1 MKLIFV
7 RHGETNENVARCYLG
22 HTDSPL
28 NDEGRRQI
36 GLIAEQFLQKRFDI
50 KRTLLF
56 SSDLL
61 RAQESAQ
68 LIGKSLK
75 LTPTPEFAL
84 RELNF
89 GDWECLTY
97 DQIMERESVALTKWI
112 DDPFSVAPPNGET
125 LAELGV
131 RFDAW
136 LEQILLLRAQ
146 EDVLIIVCHGG
157 PIRWFSSKWL
167 EGDAAKYWQ
176 VEGVKHGNS
185 LAVEY
190 DKRTR
195 EFTRIN

>member
-7 RHGETNENVARCYLG
+7 RHGETNENAGHCYLG

-28 NDEGRRQI
+28 NEAGRKQI
-36 GLIAEQFLQKRFDI
+36 GLIAEQFLQKRFD
-50 KRTLLF
+50 KKTTSLF
-56 SSDLL
+56 SSDLV
-61 RAQESAQ
+61 RAQESARI
-68 LIGKSLK
+68 IGNGLK

-97 DQIMERESVALTKWI
+97 EQIKEREPLALTNWI
-112 DDPFSVAPPNGET
+112 DDPFSEAPPNGET
-125 LAELGV
+125 LAELGA

-136 LEQILLLRAQ
+136 LEQVLLLHAQ
-146 EDVLIIVCHGG
+146 DETLIIVCHGG

-167 EGDAAKYWQ
+167 EGDEAKYWQ
-176 VEGVKHGNS
+176 VEGVKHGTA
-185 LAVEY
+185 LAVDF
-190 DKRTR
+190 DKQTR

>member
-7 RHGETNENVARCYLG
+7 RHGETNENAAHCYLG

-28 NDEGRRQI
+28 NDAGRRQI

-68 LIGKSLK
+68 IIGNCLK
-75 LTPTPEFAL
+75 LSPTPDFAL

-97 DQIMERESVALTKWI
+97 DQIMERESVALTRWI
-112 DDPFSVAPPNGET
+112 DDPFNEAPPNGES
-125 LAELGV
+125 LAELGA

-136 LEQILLLRAQ
+136 LEQILSLRGQ

-167 EGDAAKYWQ
+167 EGDTAKYWQ
-176 VEGVKHGNS
+176 VEGVKHGAG